1 MARFNRHDFV
11 LKALLDAVGKQSDY
25 WVMLNADA
33 YYEKGILTD
42 DDMQTIYDAIE
53 AQYIVEEPTEEL
65 PTEEEPTDEPVEDE
79 PTEETEAEPTEEEP
93 EPTYSTEPVTE

>member
-42 DDMQTIYDAIE
+42 DDMQTIYEAIE
-53 AQYIVEEPTEEL
+53 AQYIVTEEPEAE
-65 PTEEEPTDEPVEDE
+65 PEPTDEPVEDE
-79 PTEETEAEPTEEEP
+79 PVTEPTEEEG
-93 EPTYSTEPVTE
+93 E

>member
-1 MARFNRHDFV
+1 MARFNRHDFI

-42 DDMQTIYDAIE
+42 DDMQTIYEAIE
-53 AQYIVEEPTEEL
+53 AQYIV
-65 PTEEEPTDEPVEDE
+65 EEPTDEPVEDE
-79 PTEETEAEPTEEEP
+79 PTEETEAEPTEEEG
-93 EPTYSTEPVTE
+93 EPVTD